1 MIDLGALDPD
11 SLALGLGAGMVVGA
25 TIAALIFRPGQAA
38 APPPAQEQEQEQE
51 QETDGRALAEARY
64 MIRHLQKRLIGAQ
77 KRGNRF
83 KTQLQKQRQQNIAKS
98 V

>member
-25 TIAALIFRPGQAA
+25 GIAALIFRPGQAA
-38 APPPAQEQEQEQE
+38 APPPAQEQEQE
-51 QETDGRALAEARY
+51 TDGRALTEARY